1 MNERPHITVCVC
13 TYKRLAFLKR
23 LLGDLGRQRTEGRF
37 TYSIVVC
44 DNDAKESAKG
54 TVMEFA
60 VTSPVPVKYCMQP
73 QQNIALTRNKAIEN
87 AQGDYVAFVDDDE
100 FPIPAWLAT
109 LLSTCRQYD
118 ADGVLGSAK
127 PEFEG
132 NAPEWVIKGKFYER
146 PTYPTGFVIDWRKG
160 RTGNVLLKSK
170 LFEGLEQPF
179 RAGFLT
185 GEDHDFFRR
194 MIEKGGTFVWCDE
207 ALTYEVI
214 PASRW
219 KRSFM
224 LRRALLRGKISLV
237 HPTFGPREVLKSA
250 LALPAYSMALPFL
263 LLGGQHLFMKYLVKT
278 FDHAGRLL
286 AYIGVDPIKE
296 KYVTQ

>member
-37 TYSIVVC
+37 TYSIVVA
-44 DNDAKESAKG
+44 DNDATESAKPIV
-54 TVMEFA
+54 TEFA
-60 VTSPVPVKYCMQP
+60 GTSPVPIKYCVQP

-87 AQGDYVAFVDDDE
+87 AKGDYVAFVDDDE
-100 FPIPAWLAT
+100 FPVQNWLAT

-118 ADGVLGSAK
+118 AAGVLGSAK

-132 NAPEWVIKGKFYER
+132 DAPGWVVKGKFYER
-146 PTYPTGFVIDWRKG
+146 ATYPTGFVIDWRKG
-160 RTGNVLLKSK
+160 RTGNVLLKSE
-170 LFEGLEQPF
+170 LFEGLEEPF

-194 MIEKGGTFVWCDE
+194 MIEKGNVFVWCDE

-237 HPTFGPREVLKSA
+237 HPTFGPREILKSI

-263 LLGGQHLFMKYLVKT
+263 LLGGQHLFMKYLVRT

-286 AYIGVDPIKE
+286 AYAGIDPIKE

>member
-1 MNERPHITVCVC
+1 MSEIPHISVCVC

-23 LLGDLGRQRTEGRF
+23 LLGDLGHQRTEGRF
-37 TYSIVVC
+37 TYSIVVA
-44 DNDAKESAKG
+44 DNDAKESAKPI
-54 TVMEFA
+54 VEEFA
-60 VTSPVPVKYCMQP
+60 AASPVAIKYCMQP

-87 AQGDYVAFVDDDE
+87 ATGEYVAFVDDDE
-100 FPIPAWLAT
+100 FPIPNWLAI

-127 PEFEG
+127 PEFDG
-132 NAPEWVIKGKFYER
+132 PVPGWVVKGKFYER
-146 PTYPTGFVIDWRKG
+146 ATYPTGFVIDWRKG
-160 RTGNVLLKSK
+160 RTGNVLLKRE
-170 LFEGLEQPF
+170 LFEGLDQPF
-179 RAGFLT
+179 RADFLT

-194 MIEKGGTFVWCDE
+194 MIEKGRVFVWCDE

-224 LRRALLRGKISLV
+224 VRRALLRGKISLV
-237 HPTFGPREVLKSA
+237 HPTFGPRDVVKSA
-250 LALPAYSMALPFL
+250 LALPAYSVALPFL
-263 LLGGQHLFMKYLVKT
+263 LLGGQHLFMNYLVRAC
-278 FDHAGRLL
+278 DHAGRLL
-286 AYIGVDPIKE
+286 AVIGVDPIKE

>member
-1 MNERPHITVCVC
+1 MKALPHITVCVC
-13 TYKRLAFLKR
+13 TFKRLAFLKR
-23 LLGDLGRQRTEGRF
+23 LLADLGRQRTEGRF
-37 TYSIVVC
+37 TYSIVVA
-44 DNDAKESAKG
+44 DNDPTQSAKP
-54 TVMEFA
+54 TVDEFA
-60 VTSPVPVKYCMQP
+60 ASSPVAVKYCMQP

-87 AQGDYVAFVDDDE
+87 AKGDYVAFVDDDE
-100 FPIPAWLAT
+100 FPVANWLAT

-118 ADGVLGSAK
+118 AAGVLGSAK
-127 PEFEG
+127 PEFDG
-132 NAPEWVIKGKFYER
+132 DAPDWVVKGKFYER
-146 PTYPTGFVIDWRKG
+146 ATYPTGFVIDWRKG
-160 RTGNVLLKSK
+160 RTGNVLLKSE

-179 RAGFLT
+179 RPGFLT

-194 MIEKGGTFVWCDE
+194 MIEKGNVFVWCDE

-237 HPTFGPREVLKSA
+237 HPTFGPREILKST

-263 LLGGQHLFMKYLVKT
+263 LLGGQHLFMKYLVRT

-286 AYIGVDPIKE
+286 AYVGIDPIKE